1 MSSHVL
7 FLICALASLS
17 VTPAMSSE
25 SCPKG
30 EKRLRANEECIPA
43 SLFNYLYCLQ
53 QSGGGKIEVIRRS
66 GDETAKSLE
75 IQLSGKGSGVVIKG
89 EGGGAIKTSDA
100 TKAAR
105 ELQEKLDPSLTA
117 NCKYFANANA
127 AKATSPVQPQ
137 EIAPRPPRQE
147 KYHAEEETRAV
158 APPVVDDNL
167 MVNEGSVRTLYAKDF
182 CVMNDRE
189 PDKYVAC
196 YTGETLERCQGTGRF
211 KNTCRP
217 RPNTMHC
224 YMSKAMGGMLN
235 CYDDLRLCQ
244 DHLKKER
251 DVRTRLRSSEPR
263 LSKSCESFRLF

>member
-1 MSSHVL
+1 MSSRVL
-7 FLICALASLS
+7 ILICALASLP
-17 VTPAMSSE
+17 VTPALSSE

-53 QSGGGKIEVIRRS
+53 QSGGGKIEVIRKS
-66 GDETAKSLE
+66 GDETTKNLE

-89 EGGGAIKTSDA
+89 EGGGAIKKSDA

-105 ELQEKLDPSLTA
+105 ELQEKLDPSLSA
-117 NCKYFANANA
+117 NCKYFANETA
-127 AKATSPVQPQ
+127 AKATSPVPAQ
-137 EIAPRPPRQE
+137 EIAPRPPRQ
-147 KYHAEEETRAV
+147 KKSPAEDEPQAV

-167 MVNEGSVRTLYAKDF
+167 RVNEASIRTLYAKDY
-182 CVMNDRE
+182 CSMVG
-189 PDKYVAC
+189 DKYSNC
-196 YTGETLERCQGTGRF
+196 YAGETLERCQGTGLV
-211 KNTCRP
+211 KNTCKP

-224 YMSKAMGGMLN
+224 YMSKTMGGMLN

-244 DHLKKER
+244 DYLNKER
-251 DVRTRLRSSEPR
+251 DHRTTMRRSEPL